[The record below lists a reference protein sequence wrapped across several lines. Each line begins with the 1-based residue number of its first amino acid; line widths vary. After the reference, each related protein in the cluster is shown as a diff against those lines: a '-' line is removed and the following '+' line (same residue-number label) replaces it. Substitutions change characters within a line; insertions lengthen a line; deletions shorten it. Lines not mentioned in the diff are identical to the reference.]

1 MELSFSEHSYNKLLN
16 KAGLNLYGARGLLKS
31 VIVALAVCWL
41 PLAIMTLIMQ
51 KFWTG
56 NVDNSFISSFDTQA
70 RFLVTMPILILS
82 ERSVSLKLAKILAQ
96 FVSSGIIRI
105 EDQQQF
111 NKIVGNQVK
120 FLKSGWT
127 DLAIF
132 VLCYLQVFLILFYTA
147 ENTHLLGWGLNEDG
161 KSLNMA
167 GLWSILISRPFV
179 LYLFYKWFLRIVV
192 WGIILY
198 KITRLNLNLFPPH
211 PDRMAGL
218 GFLPYS
224 ISYFSPVAFAVS
236 ATVAGN
242 MADFV
247 LIEGAHVMDLKF
259 IALAYFIFVT
269 FLFVSPLLLFSE
281 KLTSAREQSIFE
293 NNDYAN
299 GIFRELQS
307 KVASKGFDQV
317 NAEDM
322 SSPEFS
328 AVCDM
333 SGVFSNVLNM
343 QTLPFTLKD
352 LIPLWAMTALPF
364 IFVVF
369 IEFPVIDVIKT
380 VLDVIV

>member
-1 MELSFSEHSYNKLLN
+1 
-16 KAGLNLYGARGLLKS
+16 
-31 VIVALAVCWL
+31 
-41 PLAIMTLIMQ
+41 
-51 KFWTG
+51 
-56 NVDNSFISSFDTQA
+56 
-70 RFLVTMPILILS
+70 
-82 ERSVSLKLAKILAQ
+82 
-96 FVSSGIIRI
+96 
-105 EDQQQF
+105 
-111 NKIVGNQVK
+111 
-120 FLKSGWT
+120 
-127 DLAIF
+127 
-132 VLCYLQVFLILFYTA
+132 
-147 ENTHLLGWGLNEDG
+147 
-161 KSLNMA
+161 
-167 GLWSILISRPFV
+167 
-179 LYLFYKWFLRIVV
+179 
-192 WGIILY
+192 
-198 KITRLNLNLFPPH
+198 
-211 PDRMAGL
+211 
-218 GFLPYS
+218 
-224 ISYFSPVAFAVS
+224 
-236 ATVAGN
+236 
-242 MADFV
+242 
-247 LIEGAHVMDLKF
+247 MDLKF

-269 FLFVSPLLLFSE
+269 LLFVFPMLFFVE
-281 KLTSAREQSIFE
+281 ILTNAREQSIFE